1 MAHDDVV
8 AKVAA
13 YAREWEAGGKAT
25 CLQLLRPHMADILS
39 SSESVHMLSAAFFA
53 LISAV
58 VVGTVRQSDEKSI
71 NQSTLASFAHELA
84 QATPSTSAL
93 PTGRPPSPGSPLPPQ
108 AHKLSEVLVDV
119 LWTIDSELEEV
130 SVEESR
136 APPAGDSTQSM
147 LQQRASLTKE
157 RRVGDRERLVHLIR
171 DMLKNGTLDMD
182 YCRERFDA
190 GLIIAIKALFRQS
203 ASLRQRETKLR
214 TATFYKQTRYN
225 LLREQSEGYSK
236 LVTELYQSVGPP
248 HDAAT
253 GRPVETRARVIQRAQ
268 ETWARMVALFGVF
281 DLDPNRAVDIF
292 LDCFETHL
300 PSHWAFFLELLRCSP
315 WSRAKPHSS
324 VGLQGA
330 TEEQTMDLDAEPD
343 WEGLNLDEV
352 LVKAEGR
359 PNETVKDL
367 STPQGSQCG
376 QILGFKFAYYQ
387 LDNAAENAP
396 SRLYMLAALLLR
408 EGFIELDDLYPHL
421 SPSDDSMSEFEAKW
435 NSTRPAVL
443 VQRNNALAM
452 AAPLVDDSRGSY
464 RQQASSSAQAKSA
477 ATEGAKAREPA
488 NQKAQLVYSLLC
500 VGALRQSLTILSKF
514 PWFASAHPDI
524 ADALLRLLTFSFEP
538 LYLPISLANRS
549 SQYTASNAAARG
561 KWTNSRIITPIAQTH
576 HLTLWAPVPP
586 PTVNSSF
593 TFFYP
598 KWNEWIPR
606 LRTHAHLMAIGVP
619 LLKHVGLLACRDVAL
634 LTKLCRIGKAH
645 LDASVDAET
654 KVVDQD
660 ILKDW
665 VDVTRLFLL
674 PSLSMQRSNS
684 VLAIEIWGLLK
695 HADPT
700 LRWGMYGEWQS
711 GNVFGPRISPY
722 ANDEY
727 DPEYE
732 TPEEKQEREVNEAHA
747 KALMTK
753 DEAAR
758 DLLKERRTEVARDTR
773 DLMRRI
779 TDKNPTQFA
788 RLLAKLSHS
797 NPTITFPAI
806 MKQLM
811 AYDNFAKA
819 VVGISKYLTTMEFDM
834 FTYYLLEAFSDDDR
848 GKVKDDGENATV
860 WLQSLAAFAGQLC
873 RRHAALDS
881 AHILNYMAH
890 QLHNN
895 RYDDLI
901 ILRNLISKMTSID
914 ASMDAL
920 PDRLLVALRGGP
932 LLQVEMLAPETRGA
946 EGLTPMTQRATARLL
961 DALRRT
967 KLLGPMVVLLA
978 KLRQTSAF
986 ANTDRAKHPKI
997 LGLIFDECQA
1007 VLFQYLE
1014 LLWSNTPFEEW
1025 AAAMPS
1031 FTDLVEKYDI
1041 EHSIAMHIL
1050 RPKLREG
1057 IVQASESSKLD
1068 SSETSKAS
1076 ETAEA
1081 IERRLRNELKLQSA
1095 KKDQTPPAGGAETSS
1110 ADAPTEP
1117 ASEPVAASPWHLTLL
1132 PVIKEVTS
1140 LLPERVLESVGAP
1153 FFVTFWQLSMYELSV
1168 PDTSYSSIVTRLS
1181 NKIREPIPTS
1191 SPDARFLE
1199 GRRKRMQQQ
1208 CELLPQE
1215 MKRQMSAKAATAARL
1230 RREKNHWFPVCANQN
1245 EVASNFVQY
1254 CIHPRA
1260 LLSPLDADFCSHFL
1274 KLITTIGTPTANCV
1288 KFYDYVFAGHMSS
1301 IIFTCSE
1308 REARNYGRFLRGVLT
1323 DVGAWAKEE
1332 KTYKTEVVD
1341 KLLPSFL
1348 RQWSRTQAMSRNIKA
1363 SDMIQWDNIRRLVSK
1378 WHIKMFKSCVDCL
1391 LSGEAMHIR
1400 NAIIVL
1406 TEVLPVF
1413 PMKEISHNSG
1423 PAIINAVRE
1432 LLEKETRPDLFN
1444 MAQSYH
1450 GQLNS
1455 RRPQWE
1461 TEVRD
1466 AGAARTPA
1474 AAPAMKPSSAPGVK
1488 PAAPELMTSSAKPT
1502 AAPAPIVAANGAK
1515 NSAVPEPRPV
1525 SPKDVEMAIPPSA
1538 PSPAPV
1544 APTPTTTAGA
1554 TTDSA
1559 DANTK
1564 SYVDSLPKP
1573 SVVKGRVQR
1582 DPSAVSTPPPSSH
1595 EPSQPLQPNAVPTE
1609 PRRPTPSAPRL
1620 DLAKLNGLEPAK
1632 SQPTAIQ
1639 LSARSSRPPTPTGP
1653 RKHGLDSPRLGRASM
1668 PIPVEPSSTPAAQEL
1683 RKFSAEKAAE
1693 KSAAAAVAAAAVA
1706 PTDRTPSRM
1715 SSVEDR
1721 RSPSPRPSR
1730 RNGSADSRVSERT
1743 RDRARDR
1750 DRERHDDRE
1759 RERDRDKEK
1768 DRDRGDRDKDRD
1780 RRYGRSKRGAER
1792 EKEKEKD
1799 KDYRKRSGDGSRG
1812 RGYDDDDEGSVKRH
1826 KSGNDEKKRDDR
1838 DRHHRDRDKDKHR
1851 PREKEHRDRSDR
1863 DRDRDRGRS
1872 DKDRERREERDLGKD
1887 KEKERDRP
1895 SGRDRDRDREQKDRD
1910 REREKER
1917 EGERGRSRRSR
1928 VEDTLPTDQAPSPN
1942 ELTFKPPADPP
1953 TGPKYTQSSFPAGLP
1968 PKPQSSEV
1976 QREPSRSFEPHGRS
1990 FDQDGSRQNSLI
2002 ARLSQTNDQPS
2013 TGPSVPQKRGAAE
2026 DTGPR
2031 GNDRPSKRPQTGY
2044 GSGGRGGGGMF
2055 GAAIQG
2061 MRGQGGNRSMRE

>member
-8 AKVAA
+8 AKVAVW
-13 YAREWEAGGKAT
+13 AREWETGGKAT

-39 SSESVHMLSAAFFA
+39 NAESVHVLSAAFFS

-58 VVGTVRQSDEKSI
+58 VVGTVRQSDENSI
-71 NQSTLASFAHELA
+71 NQSTLTGFAYELIH
-84 QATPSTSAL
+84 TVPSTSTL
-93 PTGRPPSPGSPLPPQ
+93 PNGHPPSSDPPLPPQ

-119 LWTIDSELEEV
+119 LWSIDSELEEV

-136 APPAGDSTQSM
+136 APPAEDSTQTT
-147 LQQRASLTKE
+147 LQQQASLTKE

-171 DMLKNGTLDMD
+171 DLLKNGTLNIDH
-182 YCRERFDA
+182 CRERFDA
-190 GLIIAIKALFRQS
+190 GLIMAIKALFRQS
-203 ASLRQRETKLR
+203 ASVRQRETKLR

-253 GRPVETRARVIQRAQ
+253 GRPVETRARIIQRAQ

-300 PSHWAFFLELLRCSP
+300 SSHWAFFLELLRCSP
-315 WSRAKPHSS
+315 WSRAKPHS
-324 VGLQGA
+324 VGLQET

-352 LVKAEGR
+352 LAKAEGR
-359 PNETVKDL
+359 AFGAVGDS

-387 LDNAAENAP
+387 SENATENAP

-408 EGFIELDDLYPHL
+408 EGFIKMDDLYPHL

-435 NSTRPAVL
+435 NSTKPAVL
-443 VQRNNALAM
+443 VQRSNALAM

-464 RQQASSSAQAKSA
+464 RQQASSSTQAKSTTA
-477 ATEGAKAREPA
+477 EGAKAKEPA
-488 NQKAQLVYSLLC
+488 NQKAQLAYSLLC

-514 PWFASAHPDI
+514 PWFASAHADI
-524 ADALLRLLTFSFEP
+524 ADALLRLLAFSFEP

-549 SQYTASNAAARG
+549 SQYTASNTAAR
-561 KWTNSRIITPIAQTH
+561 
-576 HLTLWAPVPP
+576 
-586 PTVNSSF
+586 
-593 TFFYP
+593 
-598 KWNEWIPR
+598 
-606 LRTHAHLMAIGVP
+606 
-619 LLKHVGLLACRDVAL
+619 
-634 LTKLCRIGKAH
+634 
-645 LDASVDAET
+645 
-654 KVVDQD
+654 
-660 ILKDW
+660 
-665 VDVTRLFLL
+665 
-674 PSLSMQRSNS
+674 
-684 VLAIEIWGLLK
+684 AIEIWGLLK

-700 LRWGMYGEWQS
+700 LRWGVYGEWQS
-711 GNVFGPRISPY
+711 GNMFGPRISPY

-732 TPEEKQEREVNEAHA
+732 TPEEKVEREANEARA
-747 KALMTK
+747 KALMAK

-819 VVGISKYLTTMEFDM
+819 VVGISKYLTIMEFDV

-946 EGLTPMTQRATARLL
+946 EGLTPMTQRATGRLL

-978 KLRQTSAF
+978 KLRQTSSF

-997 LGLIFDECQA
+997 LGLILDECQA

-1025 AAAMPS
+1025 AAATPS

-1057 IVQASESSKLD
+1057 IVQASESSKSD
-1068 SSETSKAS
+1068 SNETTKTS

-1095 KKDQTPPAGGAETSS
+1095 KKDQTPPAGGTETSG
-1110 ADAPTEP
+1110 ADPPTEP
-1117 ASEPVAASPWHLTLL
+1117 VSEPVVASPWHPTLL
-1132 PVIKEVTS
+1132 PIIKEVTN
-1140 LLPERVLESVGAP
+1140 LLPERVLESIGAP

-1168 PDTSYSSIVTRLS
+1168 PDTSYSSVVTRLS
-1181 NKIREPIPTS
+1181 NKIREPIPAS

-1274 KLITTIGTPTANCV
+1274 KLLTTIGTPTANCV
-1288 KFYDYVFAGHMSS
+1288 KFYDY
-1301 IIFTCSE
+1301 
-1308 REARNYGRFLRGVLT
+1308 
-1323 DVGAWAKEE
+1323 
-1332 KTYKTEVVD
+1332 
-1341 KLLPSFL
+1341 
-1348 RQWSRTQAMSRNIKA
+1348 
-1363 SDMIQWDNIRRLVSK
+1363 
-1378 WHIKMFKSCVDCL
+1378 
-1391 LSGEAMHIR
+1391 
-1400 NAIIVL
+1400 
-1406 TEVLPVF
+1406 
-1413 PMKEISHNSG
+1413 
-1423 PAIINAVRE
+1423 
-1432 LLEKETRPDLFN
+1432 
-1444 MAQSYH
+1444 
-1450 GQLNS
+1450 
-1455 RRPQWE
+1455 
-1461 TEVRD
+1461 
-1466 AGAARTPA
+1466 
-1474 AAPAMKPSSAPGVK
+1474 
-1488 PAAPELMTSSAKPT
+1488 
-1502 AAPAPIVAANGAK
+1502 
-1515 NSAVPEPRPV
+1515 
-1525 SPKDVEMAIPPSA
+1525 
-1538 PSPAPV
+1538 
-1544 APTPTTTAGA
+1544 
-1554 TTDSA
+1554 
-1559 DANTK
+1559 
-1564 SYVDSLPKP
+1564 
-1573 SVVKGRVQR
+1573 
-1582 DPSAVSTPPPSSH
+1582 
-1595 EPSQPLQPNAVPTE
+1595 
-1609 PRRPTPSAPRL
+1609 
-1620 DLAKLNGLEPAK
+1620 
-1632 SQPTAIQ
+1632 
-1639 LSARSSRPPTPTGP
+1639 
-1653 RKHGLDSPRLGRASM
+1653 
-1668 PIPVEPSSTPAAQEL
+1668 
-1683 RKFSAEKAAE
+1683 
-1693 KSAAAAVAAAAVA
+1693 
-1706 PTDRTPSRM
+1706 
-1715 SSVEDR
+1715 
-1721 RSPSPRPSR
+1721 
-1730 RNGSADSRVSERT
+1730 
-1743 RDRARDR
+1743 
-1750 DRERHDDRE
+1750 
-1759 RERDRDKEK
+1759 
-1768 DRDRGDRDKDRD
+1768 
-1780 RRYGRSKRGAER
+1780 
-1792 EKEKEKD
+1792 
-1799 KDYRKRSGDGSRG
+1799 
-1812 RGYDDDDEGSVKRH
+1812 
-1826 KSGNDEKKRDDR
+1826 
-1838 DRHHRDRDKDKHR
+1838 
-1851 PREKEHRDRSDR
+1851 
-1863 DRDRDRGRS
+1863 
-1872 DKDRERREERDLGKD
+1872 
-1887 KEKERDRP
+1887 
-1895 SGRDRDRDREQKDRD
+1895 
-1910 REREKER
+1910 
-1917 EGERGRSRRSR
+1917 
-1928 VEDTLPTDQAPSPN
+1928 
-1942 ELTFKPPADPP
+1942 
-1953 TGPKYTQSSFPAGLP
+1953 
-1968 PKPQSSEV
+1968 
-1976 QREPSRSFEPHGRS
+1976 
-1990 FDQDGSRQNSLI
+1990 
-2002 ARLSQTNDQPS
+2002 
-2013 TGPSVPQKRGAAE
+2013 
-2026 DTGPR
+2026 
-2031 GNDRPSKRPQTGY
+2031 
-2044 GSGGRGGGGMF
+2044 
-2055 GAAIQG
+2055 
-2061 MRGQGGNRSMRE
+2061 